1 MYFNLGLKIIFLS
14 VAMLI
19 CTKSLAQCSE
29 DSVIAFQKRIN
40 MEFSDSLESPLS
52 QKERKKFTGLDF
64 FPIDLKFCVIAE
76 FKRTADQIKFL
87 MPTTTDRKVYY
98 VKYGIL
104 KFKIDSLD
112 YSLNVYQNIELTKTE
127 KYKNYLFLPFT
138 DLSNGFESYGGG
150 RFIDLEITNSEQM
163 VIDFNKA
170 YNPSCAYNH
179 NYSCPIPPKENHLKL
194 NIKAGVKKFH
204 D

>member
-1 MYFNLGLKIIFLS
+1 MNTYIKIITALIFLFKGFVS
-14 VAMLI
+14 I
-19 CTKSLAQCSE
+19 AQCSE

-40 MEFSDSLESPLS
+40 TEFLNPLESPLS
-52 QKERKKFTGLDF
+52 EKDRRQFTTLSF
-64 FPIDLKFCVIAE
+64 FPIDLKYCIMAE
-76 FKRTADQIKFL
+76 FKRTPAEIKFL

-104 KFKIDSLD
+104 NFNFDSIA

-127 KYKNYLFLPFT
+127 KHKNYLFLPFT
-138 DLSNGFESYGGG
+138 DLTNGFETYGGG
-150 RFIDLEITNSEQM
+150 RFIDLEITDGAQM
-163 VIDFNKA
+163 QIDFNKA

-179 NYSCPIPPKENHLKL
+179 KYSCPIPPKENHLKL